1 MWLGPASLEH
11 AGPSRV
17 RLSHRVVSRASHSPG
32 SVPEGTRKPVGIAP
46 SRPSKPAS
54 GEKLR
59 TKV

>member
-32 SVPEGTRKPVGIAP
+32 QSLEG
-46 SRPSKPAS
+46 
-54 GEKLR
+54 R
-59 TKV
+59 TSPFPPGLPNRRQARS

>member
-1 MWLGPASLEH
+1 MWLGPASLGH

-32 SVPEGTRKPVGIAP
+32 QSLEGRASPLP
-46 SRPSKPAS
+46 SRLRPSQPAS

>member
-32 SVPEGTRKPVGIAP
+32 QSLEGRASPLP
-46 SRPSKPAS
+46 SRPPGLPNRRQARS
-54 GEKLR
+54 
-59 TKV
+59 